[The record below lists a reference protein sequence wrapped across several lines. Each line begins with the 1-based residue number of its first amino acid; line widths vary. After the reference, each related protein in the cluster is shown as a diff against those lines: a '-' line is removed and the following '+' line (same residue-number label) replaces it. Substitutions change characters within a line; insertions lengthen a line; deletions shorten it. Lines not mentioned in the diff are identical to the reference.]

1 MFFCDLPCHCWAVFI
16 IAPSHYKIVCTYV
29 HMHLV
34 TCKVSTWFQWLNV
47 VYAQL
52 EIFCTACNGRHGNLH
67 HMPKVRLCCCFQES
81 VLVGPCN
88 IFIGD
93 VTLALKRLGSL
104 AATLFIQ
111 LLVQTKNKENIE
123 ALHYWPFVRGI
134 NRSPVDSP
142 HKMTSNAENF
152 QGSTL
157 TFSGGCPPAPWF

>member
-1 MFFCDLPCHCWAVFI
+1 MHWNVFVTCL
-16 IAPSHYKIVCTYV
+16 AIVEPYSLLHRLITKLCV
-29 HMHLV
+29 HMYTCTWLR
-34 TCKVSTWFQWLNV
+34 CKVSTWFQWLNV

-123 ALHYWPFVRGI
+123 ALHYWALCEGNQSV
-134 NRSPVDSP
+134 
-142 HKMTSNAENF
+142 T
-152 QGSTL
+152 
-157 TFSGGCPPAPWF
+157 GGFPSHNDQ